1 MIEKF
6 KVKTPAEGF
15 VRIEA
20 QVREA
25 IKKFGIK
32 EGMAVVFLPA
42 YHRRSNYK
50 RGV

>member
-25 IKKFGIK
+25 IKNS
-32 EGMAVVFLPA
+32 A
-42 YHRRSNYK
+42 
-50 RGV
+50 